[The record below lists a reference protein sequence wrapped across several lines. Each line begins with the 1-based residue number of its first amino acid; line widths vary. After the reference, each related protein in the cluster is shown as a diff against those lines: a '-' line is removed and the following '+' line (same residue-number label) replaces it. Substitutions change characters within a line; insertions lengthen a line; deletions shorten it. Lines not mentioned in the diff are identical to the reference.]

1 MRTYIETI
9 EGAKRI
15 HEQYGGI
22 SHWFIC
28 ERKDILNAFEM
39 AFEVF
44 LNDKVTIHYEE
55 GNYWVVIEF
64 NNGGNNEQ

>member
-1 MRTYIETI
+1 MKTYIETI

-22 SHWFIC
+22 SHSFIC
-28 ERKDILNAFEM
+28 ERKDVLNAFDM
-39 AFEVF
+39 AFHVF
-44 LNDKVTIHYEE
+44 PNDKVTIHYGE

-64 NNGGNNEQ
+64 NNGGNK

>member
-1 MRTYIETI
+1 MKTYIETI

-22 SHWFIC
+22 SHSFIC
-28 ERKDILNAFEM
+28 KRKDILNAFDM
-39 AFEVF
+39 AFQEF
-44 LNDKVTIHYEE
+44 PNDKVTIHYGE

-64 NNGGNNEQ
+64 NNGVNK